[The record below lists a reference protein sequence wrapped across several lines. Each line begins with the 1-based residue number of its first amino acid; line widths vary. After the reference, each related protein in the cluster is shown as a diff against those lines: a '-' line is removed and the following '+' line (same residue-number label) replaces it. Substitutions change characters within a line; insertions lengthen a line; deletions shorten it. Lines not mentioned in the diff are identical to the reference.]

1 MKPLVLLGTGSGLEC
16 VRKNLLALDPALTI
30 LRPGDAGAQEADVA
44 LCWNPAAGDL
54 GMFPGLRLIHSIAAG
69 ADQIF
74 KDPSRPAQVPVCRI
88 VDPDHRLGMVEYVL
102 WGVLH
107 YHRSFDQMLK
117 NQARA
122 VWERPGQR
130 PAKQTRVGV
139 MGLGELGRAVA
150 VQLAGLGFD
159 TRGWARRPQ
168 QIEGVKTFQLAEI
181 NEFLNGLDVLV
192 CLLHLTV
199 ETVGILSKE
208 TFAHMNKGSVL
219 INCGRGEHLCHDD
232 LLAALDSGQLR
243 GALLDVFEQEPLP
256 TQDSFW
262 RHPQICV
269 TPHIASSASYE
280 VIAEQILEN
289 LRRLDAQIPLANQVN
304 SEQGY

>member
-1 MKPLVLLGTGSGLEC
+1 MKPLVLLGTGGGLGR
-16 VRKNLLALDPALTI
+16 VRENLLALDSSLTI
-30 LRPGDAGAQEADVA
+30 LRPGEAGAQEAEAA
-44 LCWNPAAGDL
+44 LCWNPSPGDL
-54 GMFPGLRLIHSIAAG
+54 GMFPNLRLIHSIAAG

-74 KDPSRPAQVPVCRI
+74 KDPSRPAHVPVCRI
-88 VDPDHRLGMVEYVL
+88 IDPDHRLGMIEYVL

-107 YHRSFDQMLK
+107 YHRGFDQMLQ
-117 NQARA
+117 NQARV
-122 VWERPGQR
+122 VWHRPGQQ

-159 TRGWARRPQ
+159 TRGWARRAQ
-168 QIEGVKTFQLAEI
+168 QVEGVKTFQLAEF
-181 NEFLNGLDVLV
+181 NEFLQDLDILV
-192 CLLHLTV
+192 CLLPLTT
-199 ETVGILSKE
+199 ETVGILNSE
-208 TFAHMNKGSVL
+208 TFAPMTKGSVI
-219 INCGRGEHLCHDD
+219 INCGRGEHLRRDD

-256 TQDSFW
+256 TDDSFW

-280 VIAEQILEN
+280 VIAEQILGN
-289 LRRLDAQIPLANQVN
+289 LKRLDADLPLANQVN
-304 SEQGY
+304 PEQGY

>member
-1 MKPLVLLGTGSGLEC
+1 MKPLVLLGTGNGLNR
-16 VRKNLLALDPALTI
+16 VREQMLARDPSLTI
-30 LRPGDAGAQEADVA
+30 LWPGDAGAEQAQVA
-44 LCWNPAAGDL
+44 LCWNPPAGSL
-54 GMFPGLRLIHSIAAG
+54 GKFTDLRLIHSIAAG

-74 KDPSRPAQVPVCRI
+74 KDPSRPQHVPVCRI
-88 VDPDHRLGMVEYVL
+88 VDPDHRLGMIEYVL

-107 YHRSFDQMLK
+107 YHRGFDAMLR
-117 NQARA
+117 NQARG
-122 VWERPGQR
+122 VWERPEQR
-130 PAKQTRVGV
+130 PAKQTKVGV

-168 QIEGVKTFQLAEI
+168 QINGVKTFQTAEFH
-181 NEFLNGLDVLV
+181 EFLQGLDILV
-192 CLLHLTV
+192 CLLPLTT
-199 ETVGILSKE
+199 ETVGVLSSE
-208 TFAHMNKGSVL
+208 TFARMARGSVL
-219 INCGRGEHLCHDD
+219 INCGRGEHLKRDD
-232 LLAALDSGQLR
+232 LFAALDGGQLR

-256 TQDSFW
+256 VEDSFW
-262 RHPQICV
+262 RHPQVSV

-289 LRRLDAQIPLANQVN
+289 LKRLDAQAPLANEVN

>member
-1 MKPLVLLGTGSGLEC
+1 MKPLVLLGSGGGLGR
-16 VRKNLLALDPALTI
+16 VRENLLALDSSLTI
-30 LRPGDAGAQEADVA
+30 LRPGEAGAQEAKVA
-44 LCWNPAAGDL
+44 LCWNPSAGDL
-54 GMFPGLRLIHSIAAG
+54 GMFPHLRLIHSIAAG

-74 KDPSRPAQVPVCRI
+74 KDPSRPAHVPVCRI
-88 VDPDHRLGMVEYVL
+88 IDPDHRLGMIEYVL

-107 YHRSFDQMLK
+107 YHRGFDQMLK
-117 NQARA
+117 NQAR
-122 VWERPGQR
+122 VLWNRPGQQ

-168 QIEGVKTFQLAEI
+168 QVEGVKTFQLAEF
-181 NEFLNGLDVLV
+181 NEFLSGLDILV
-192 CLLHLTV
+192 CLLPLTT
-199 ETVGILSKE
+199 ETVGILNRE
-208 TFAHMNKGSVL
+208 TFALMTKGSVV
-219 INCGRGEHLCHDD
+219 INCGRGEHLRCDD

-256 TQDSFW
+256 KEDPFW

-280 VIAEQILEN
+280 VIAEQILGN
-289 LRRLDAQIPLANQVN
+289 LKRLDAELPLANQVN

>member
-1 MKPLVLLGTGSGLEC
+1 MKPLVLLGTGNGLGR
-16 VRKNLLALDPALTI
+16 VRENLLALDPSLTI
-30 LRPGDAGAQEADVA
+30 LRPADAGAEQAEVA
-44 LCWNPAAGDL
+44 LCWNPSAGSL
-54 GMFPGLRLIHSIAAG
+54 GQFPDLRLIHSIAAG

-74 KDPSRPAQVPVCRI
+74 KDLSRPLHVPVCRI
-88 VDPDHRLGMVEYVL
+88 IDPDHRLGMVEYVL

-107 YHRSFDQMLK
+107 YHRGFDQMLS
-117 NQARA
+117 NQARV

-168 QIEGVKTFQLAEI
+168 QVEGVKTFQMTEFH
-181 NEFLNGLDVLV
+181 EFLDGLDILV
-192 CLLHLTV
+192 CLLPLTI
-199 ETVGILSKE
+199 ETVGILGNE
-208 TFAHMNKGSVL
+208 TFAKMASGAVL
-219 INCGRGEHLCHDD
+219 INCGRGEHLQRDD
-232 LLAALDSGQLR
+232 LFAALESGQLR

-256 TQDSFW
+256 VDDTFW
-262 RHPQICV
+262 RHPQITV

-280 VIAEQILEN
+280 VIAQQILEN
-289 LRRLDAQIPLANQVN
+289 LRRLDADIPLANQVN